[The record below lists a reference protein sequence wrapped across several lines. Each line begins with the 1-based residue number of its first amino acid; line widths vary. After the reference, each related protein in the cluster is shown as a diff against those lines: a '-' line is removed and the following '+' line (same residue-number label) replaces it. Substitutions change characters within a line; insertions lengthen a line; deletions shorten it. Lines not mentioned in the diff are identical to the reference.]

1 MANALQREVSCHS
14 HLGVQFRNMRGNSHL
29 TTALLG
35 GGWVPEISK
44 SFPHWQPAPR
54 WRLLPYLANPGNP
67 VMKPHAE
74 KGNRH
79 LSHWI
84 NSKKREGRGG
94 ENCLYNELP
103 LQTMIKVHAQS
114 TSKNASNA
122 EYMEFQH
129 AYMQKTLDYYGM
141 LMLLT
146 LLNCI
151 WLHIRFII
159 SANSIL

>member
-35 GGWVPEISK
+35 GGWVPEISM

-84 NSKKREGRGG
+84 KSRKREGRGG

-129 AYMQKTLDYYGM
+129 AYMQKP
-141 LMLLT
+141 LT
-146 LLNCI
+146 TTMEC
-151 WLHIRFII
+151 WCC
-159 SANSIL
+159 

>member
-14 HLGVQFRNMRGNSHL
+14 HLGVQIRNMRGNGHL
-29 TTALLG
+29 TTASLG
-35 GGWVPEISK
+35 GGRVPEISM
-44 SFPHWQPAPR
+44 SFHHWQPAPR

-67 VMKPHAE
+67 VMNPHAE

-84 NSKKREGRGG
+84 NSRKREGRGG

-129 AYMQKTLDYYGM
+129 AYMQKP
-141 LMLLT
+141 LT
-146 LLNCI
+146 TTMEC
-151 WLHIRFII
+151 WCC
-159 SANSIL
+159 

>member
-1 MANALQREVSCHS
+1 MKRNVRGNEEEKEKLKQLLLWVHGKCKLQREVSCHS

-79 LSHWI
+79 LSH
-84 NSKKREGRGG
+84 
-94 ENCLYNELP
+94 
-103 LQTMIKVHAQS
+103 
-114 TSKNASNA
+114 
-122 EYMEFQH
+122 
-129 AYMQKTLDYYGM
+129 
-141 LMLLT
+141 
-146 LLNCI
+146 
-151 WLHIRFII
+151 
-159 SANSIL
+159 

>member
-35 GGWVPEISK
+35 GGWVPEISM
-44 SFPHWQPAPR
+44 SFHHWQPAPR

-84 NSKKREGRGG
+84 NSRKREGRGG

-129 AYMQKTLDYYGM
+129 TYMQKTLDYYGM

>member
-14 HLGVQFRNMRGNSHL
+14 HLGVQFRNMRGNGHL
-29 TTALLG
+29 TTASLG
-35 GGWVPEISK
+35 GGWVPEISM

-67 VMKPHAE
+67 VMNPHAG

-84 NSKKREGRGG
+84 NSRKREGRGG

-114 TSKNASNA
+114 ASKNALNGIPTRVYA
-122 EYMEFQH
+122 
-129 AYMQKTLDYYGM
+129 KTLDDYGM

>member
-35 GGWVPEISK
+35 GGWVPEISM
-44 SFPHWQPAPR
+44 SFHHWQPAPR

-67 VMKPHAE
+67 VMKSHAE

-84 NSKKREGRGG
+84 KSRKREGRGG

-129 AYMQKTLDYYGM
+129 TYMQKTLDYYGM